1 MPKYRLYVNSGRKGI
16 TNHIDIEGGT
26 NGSVLIGRDG
36 QCDLVVDDR
45 RVSRRHARISWGEG
59 RFCVE
64 DLGSTNGTYINN
76 DVNRIV
82 GSIEFTTVDKIDLA
96 GASFNLT
103 CALVLRDLEAE
114 RADTQPI
121 KIHQP

>member
-1 MPKYRLYVNSGRKGI
+1 
-16 TNHIDIEGGT
+16 
-26 NGSVLIGRDG
+26 LIGRDG

-64 DLGSTNGTYINN
+64 DLGSTNGTHFNN
-76 DVNRIV
+76 SVERMV
-82 GSIEFTTVDKIDLA
+82 GSKEFTTVDKIDLV
-96 GASFNLT
+96 GVSLDLT
-103 CALVLRDLEAE
+103 CVLVLRDLEAE
-114 RADTQPI
+114 RADTQPV